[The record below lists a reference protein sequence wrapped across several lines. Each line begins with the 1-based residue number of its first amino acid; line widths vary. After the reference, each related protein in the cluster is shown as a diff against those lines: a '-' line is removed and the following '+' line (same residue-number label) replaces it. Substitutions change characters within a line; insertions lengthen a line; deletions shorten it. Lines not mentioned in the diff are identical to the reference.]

1 MPWPSQLWGCPAWG
15 DGNTEMQGKEMDR
28 KSALGWAVCSDGD
41 TSEDQESDLIYYIQ
55 LSEKMGLLYPTE
67 LGSWLADR

>member
-1 MPWPSQLWGCPAWG
+1 
-15 DGNTEMQGKEMDR
+15 MQGKEMDR

-67 LGSWLADR
+67 LGS